1 MSSRPECLARIVEL
15 LSKVEMECAISKSA
29 GVFGINRVLEDVFC
43 GVLNIT
49 LGIELR
55 ILNAVCI
62 NTPAI
67 DLGDPESRVAV
78 QITTQNTRKKIQ
90 HTLHSFLRHQLDEQ
104 YDRLIVLII
113 GKKSRYAPLNVDSDF
128 DFEIER
134 DVWDLPWLV
143 QKIMA
148 LEMDQLEKIQSYLE
162 GYFEPEPKAAPL
174 GNRFEKLYEVLKLMR
189 DNLDNDREEFW
200 QTEVFKNNPWILSMV
215 LGGPFEF
222 LKDKAYVGGKG
233 LDNKGGNVVDFIY
246 KNSGSNN
253 VVLIE
258 IKTPRAK
265 IIAEQYRGTYSFS
278 PELSGAVN
286 QVLNYRD
293 KMTKEYYSLTG
304 GSESEFVS
312 FSPQCVVIIGKL
324 SPLNVKEIA
333 AFENYRNI
341 LSGVTIMT
349 FDEVYLRIKSIV
361 ETFVS
366 LCE

>member
-1 MSSRPECLARIVEL
+1 MRSRPECLARIVEL
-15 LSKVEMECAISKSA
+15 LSKVEMECAINKFA
-29 GVFGINRVLEDVFC
+29 GVFDINRMLEEVFC

-49 LGIELR
+49 LGIELKN
-55 ILNAVCI
+55 LNEVCR

-78 QITTQNTRKKIQ
+78 QITTQNTCEKIQ
-90 HTLHSFLRHQLDEQ
+90 HTLDSFLRHQLDEQ

-113 GKKSRYAPLNVDSDF
+113 GKTSRYAPVNVDSEFGF
-128 DFEIER
+128 DIER
-134 DVWDLPWLV
+134 DVWDIPRLV
-143 QKIMA
+143 QKIRS
-148 LEMDQLEKIQSYLE
+148 LEMKQLEQIQSWLE
-162 GYFEPEPKAAPL
+162 GYFEPKADSL
-174 GNRFEKLYEVLKLMR
+174 GNRFEKLYEVLKLMQ

-200 QTEVFKNNPWILSMV
+200 QTEVFKKNPWILSMV

-246 KNSGSNN
+246 KNSVSNN

-312 FSPQCVVIIGKL
+312 FSPECVVIIGKL